1 MQVILSGGVYLSH
14 LEWRCV
20 SQSSRVEVCMQVI
33 LSGGVYAGHLEC
45 MCMQVIIKSEGVHA
59 GPHGVL

>member
-33 LSGGVYAGHLEC
+33 LSGGVYLSHLEWRC
-45 MCMQVIIKSEGVHA
+45 VRRSS
-59 GPHGVL
+59 